1 MAGLNE
7 SALLAAAEAMRDAE
21 IGYSINLTRLVDGVA
36 EHTATLPDGNTHVFP
51 TSAAAS
57 EFVERE
63 RNLAK
68 AKAAVEAYLEGMG
81 GILCHRDPAAWYAED
96 SLGCE
101 YFTLDIRQAEQWRA
115 TYDVFGLHMP
125 LSVAGKGDDGWIE
138 IQDAPKDCLIAA
150 ICWHPPFGS
159 YEGKWVGPEFYAWN
173 ENMKYWDNKQR
184 GTCIWPQYHDRYRC
198 RSLGPLPTPPSIPSD
213 EGSEKP

>member
-1 MAGLNE
+1 NE

-21 IGYSINLTRLVDGVA
+21 IGYRINLTRLVDDVA
-36 EHTATLPDGNTHVFP
+36 EHTATLPDGSTHVFP

-68 AKAAVEAYLEGMG
+68 AKAAVEAYLAGMG
-81 GILCHRDPAAWYAED
+81 
-96 SLGCE
+96 
-101 YFTLDIRQAEQWRA
+101 
-115 TYDVFGLHMP
+115 
-125 LSVAGKGDDGWIE
+125 DGWIE